1 MLIFLL
7 YNAQTTKTGLFFF
20 LKPFFVLLFI
30 FPHPLENSMWESLK
44 RDYLAFVYLHL
55 QELGHDGLHVVKEMT
70 YSHRSED
77 RSTSEAN

>member
-1 MLIFLL
+1 
-7 YNAQTTKTGLFFF
+7 
-20 LKPFFVLLFI
+20 
-30 FPHPLENSMWESLK
+30 MWESLK
-44 RDYLAFVYLHL
+44 RAYLAFVYLHL